1 MNEKDTSFHIIGIL
15 SLAHMLEDFLCGY
28 TVFGYLV
35 TFHHPAFVFL
45 WYNFFAFAMQLPL
58 GSLIDVWM
66 QKTDRKLQPGIIF
79 SLGGLILT
87 LLVYLACLFLHVQ
100 SSLAVYLLGLGNCL
114 FHVGGGVI
122 TIKEDDR
129 NSYHGKGLGVFVAPG
144 AIGLYAGALISY
156 FFIRSAALPILLIT
170 AVLCL
175 RCIHLY
181 RNCPDPELLENIDA
195 EIPLIPILVCFA
207 VVVLRSLTGMAV
219 SFPWKTG
226 LPVTI
231 LSVLLLAGGKTAG
244 GFLGASIGYRKT
256 ITATLAAAAVCYFL
270 GNYMIP
276 GLMAVFLFNMT
287 MPVTLYLLAKKM
299 PDLPGTAFGI
309 LTFALFIGFLPVYF
323 NLIIGESPVWL
334 GTASSLISLVLLR
347 QICGGQGS

>member
-1 MNEKDTSFHIIGIL
+1 
-15 SLAHMLEDFLCGY
+15 
-28 TVFGYLV
+28 
-35 TFHHPAFVFL
+35 
-45 WYNFFAFAMQLPL
+45 
-58 GSLIDVWM
+58 
-66 QKTDRKLQPGIIF
+66 
-79 SLGGLILT
+79 
-87 LLVYLACLFLHVQ
+87 
-100 SSLAVYLLGLGNCL
+100 
-114 FHVGGGVI
+114 
-122 TIKEDDR
+122 
-129 NSYHGKGLGVFVAPG
+129 
-144 AIGLYAGALISY
+144 
-156 FFIRSAALPILLIT
+156 
-170 AVLCL
+170 
-175 RCIHLY
+175 
-181 RNCPDPELLENIDA
+181 
-195 EIPLIPILVCFA
+195 
-207 VVVLRSLTGMAV
+207 MAV